1 MKELP
6 AGTFWILPD
15 GSLVRPDGSPVF
27 DITEVEKQEPKG
39 SRRSEEPKKTTRH
52 ASLSVDITDQ
62 AVKEG
67 FGVSILG
74 NNNPAG
80 KALRE
85 RKAEK

>member
-27 DITEVEKQEPKG
+27 DITEVEEQEPKG
-39 SRRSEEPKKTTRH
+39 SKPLGASKKTFKI
-52 ASLSVDITDQ
+52 ASRGVDITAQ
-62 AVKEG
+62 RVKEG
-67 FGVSILG
+67 FGISILG

>member
-27 DITEVEKQEPKG
+27 DITEVEEQEPKG
-39 SRRSEEPKKTTRH
+39 SKPSKKSPKSTFYDTPG
-52 ASLSVDITDQ
+52 VDITAQ
-62 AVKEG
+62 RVKEG